1 MKRARERSF
10 GSTNSSPW
18 QGFTCGPSLYSQ
30 TNFRIASNSLLPITP
45 YGSDQLDRLW
55 DQSGPLNTTV
65 LVCLTWNGVPDGVQ
79 NELRVTHRYSMWY
92 LKKKNDTAC
101 GCKTSGVAL
110 YRQVMFF
117 LPFFLVLIFLGRNSS
132 KNFQEILTKMT

>member
-1 MKRARERSF
+1 
-10 GSTNSSPW
+10 
-18 QGFTCGPSLYSQ
+18 
-30 TNFRIASNSLLPITP
+30 
-45 YGSDQLDRLW
+45 
-55 DQSGPLNTTV
+55 
-65 LVCLTWNGVPDGVQ
+65 
-79 NELRVTHRYSMWY
+79 MWY

-132 KNFQEILTKMT
+132 KNFQEILTKMTQLLGDKKVGDRGPGKKR